1 MPIFEFKCQKCDE
14 YFELLVMNKDDE
26 DKELK
31 CPKCGAQSFERI
43 MSSTNFNMKGSIGTG
58 ISYSGSTV
66 QERKC
71 SGGSCST
78 YTIPGVD

>member
-1 MPIFEFKCQKCDE
+1 MPIFEFKCQKCE
-14 YFELLVMNKDDE
+14 EFFELLVMNNDNE
-26 DKELK
+26 EIK
-31 CPKCGAQSFERI
+31 CPACGAQSFERI

-58 ISYSGSTV
+58 VNSGGGNV

-78 YTIPGVD
+78 YTIPGQD

>member
-1 MPIFEFKCQKCDE
+1 MPIFEFKCQKCEE

-26 DKELK
+26 SKELK

-43 MSSTNFNMKGSIGTG
+43 MSSTNFNMKGSVGAG
-58 ISYSGSTV
+58 MSSSGSNV

-71 SGGSCST
+71 SSGSCST
-78 YTIPGVD
+78 YTIPGED